1 MGPHRESNPGP
12 LAPEARII
20 PLDHA
25 ATMKITRYHFTNTHK
40 TRTPR
45 KNQQTTNNKQH
56 TTTPNNLKPHR
67 LHNTTNTP
75 SNTIIQTT
83 YTSITAHPPT
93 HHNLPRIN
101 PLTYHQL
108 TLMRILHTYRPDYAR
123 HNQQHTAFVDIIP
136 QQYQY
141 LLSSSPAKCI
151 RNNQQH
157 TEPTRAFRFQPR
169 WMFDGVKGRKRG

>member
-1 MGPHRESNPGP
+1 
-12 LAPEARII
+12 
-20 PLDHA
+20 
-25 ATMKITRYHFTNTHK
+25 MKITRYHFTNTHK

-56 TTTPNNLKPHR
+56 NTTPNNLKPHR

-83 YTSITAHPPT
+83 YTTITAHPPT
-93 HHNLPRIN
+93 HHNLRRIN

-108 TLMRILHTYRPDYAR
+108 TLMRILHTYRPDYPR

-141 LLSSSPAKCI
+141 LLSSSPS
-151 RNNQQH
+151 QMHSQ
-157 TEPTRAFRFQPR
+157 
-169 WMFDGVKGRKRG
+169 

>member
-40 TRTPR
+40 TPTPR
-45 KNQQTTNNKQH
+45 KKTTNNKQ
-56 TTTPNNLKPHR
+56 
-67 LHNTTNTP
+67 
-75 SNTIIQTT
+75 QTT
-83 YTSITAHPPT
+83 QHHSKQLEASSPSQYNQHTFKHDLLNNIHNITAQPPT
-93 HHNLPRIN
+93 HHNLRRIN

-136 QQYQY
+136 DNTNTSPP
-141 LLSSSPAKCI
+141 LPPAKCI

-157 TEPTRAFRFQPR
+157 TEPTRAFRFQTDPR
-169 WMFDGVKGRKRG
+169 QLSHTR